1 MYNGIG
7 LKSVRGSS
15 TNGFVRKNASYI
27 KPSWVRKR
35 VEGEEGRKA
44 KVRKID
50 PEIIEHNRKR
60 RVEVR
65 LCEERIRMEDKN
77 VPEAKIEKEIQRL
90 RAKWLAEYEEEQSK
104 IKEIEASE
112 EDGEIKDEESQSPKA
127 DEK

>member
-1 MYNGIG
+1 M
-7 LKSVRGSS
+7 
-15 TNGFVRKNASYI
+15 
-27 KPSWVRKR
+27 
-35 VEGEEGRKA
+35 
-44 KVRKID
+44 RKID

-104 IKEIEASE
+104 IQEIEAAE
-112 EDGEIKDEESQSPKA
+112 EDGEIKDEEPQSPKA

>member
-77 VPEAKIEKEIQRL
+77 MPEAKIEKEIQAL
-90 RAKWLAEYEEEQSK
+90 RAKWSAEYVQ
-104 IKEIEASE
+104 IKEIEATE
-112 EDGEIKDEESQSPKA
+112 EDGEIKDDEEQTLMA
-127 DEK
+127 DKK